1 MRGWRLMDVGFDGS
15 APIGPALVS
24 PEAIPNPQALRIRA
38 IHNGQTVQ
46 DSNTK

>member
-1 MRGWRLMDVGFDGS
+1 MCVGFDGS
-15 APIGPALVS
+15 APIGPVLVS
-24 PEAIPNPQALRIRA
+24 PEGIKDPHALRIRA